1 MEEFKNNIIKVARRL
16 SIPDRFDSSSFVL
29 LLVAGLFGGAG
40 SFLLNSTILRR
51 FGEANNLNPYYLIL
65 FGVLVGLFCYPFLLP
80 SSAEKER
87 FRTKKSMYLLAIT
100 AATATALLLLA
111 IYLLGE
117 SLWISSLLL
126 PMLYA
131 VCICSGF
138 LLLGNI
144 TSIKLLNLL
153 LVTSGAVAGGLVAA
167 ILSALLLNLR
177 MHFSIDEGYL
187 FLYGILLCVLGIVL
201 GIAVSLVVQV
211 RCLLSNSRSQSRT
224 PKLFWPRAFFL
235 LLALVLVSCVVT
247 VYLFS
252 YWHNLHIGPAS
263 EKGQMYFVEPTP
275 LGTETSDVPTHEEFD
290 REKIV
295 SFLRDQPETL
305 DTLTTI
311 YILSGEEEA
320 GGKARDYL
328 LQAAKNSTYCDLARA
343 AKNWQFG
350 AATYTYC
357 YLILNEK
364 DPGLFSGSDG
374 DQILEWLK
382 TLNENAFLKNWGD
395 YVYAVLFKKKPSGIY
410 ENQEIGIGL
419 LAVLAEALE
428 SKYPELAKKDKE
440 YVERHGVGW
449 TNNFRNTDDAI
460 TYHHSIWVNNA
471 YIMYKYGCKDK
482 DNAVT
487 MDNARNSFEWIL
499 AQWPPNGM
507 NPTYNSHASSMPIDV
522 MAIGA
527 YLFKDGRYKW
537 LSEKMIE
544 GQIEYE
550 GQYSGELKGLHLW
563 DDTITSQTPQI
574 GSCLLFGTTGTA
586 GKPGALKPDKVVLR
600 DGWKQDSLYA
610 LLNLRF
616 SGWHSYKATNSII
629 SIMSGKPFVVEKLE
643 ERIHSWL
650 PTANASTR
658 DRKIYREWLN
668 CFQIELSGYEKLVRS
683 LTGFGSEWSQDPPRF
698 AEIVYFDKDD
708 NLSMDISITKV
719 NKWHGWTHTRTMVLV
734 RDKYLAVLDQA
745 DGNDNR
751 RSALTWH
758 LHGNITE
765 DDSSFLLDQGT
776 DKLNFFLPRDT
787 GWYQVDS
794 NKREP
799 VDDGKDIEVH
809 KSDMDVFLNST
820 GGDSVGFIG
829 VFQPVREGNDIKVA
843 CVQVAD
849 KHGKDAYPGAIGVEV
864 TEPGCQVMICS
875 STKNALFSYGGE
887 LQSNAGF
894 IIYEKRDS
902 DATIKFDGGNVFII
916 EKTEKPDCI
925 VFGSTELLEG
935 EDWTYSGNTLR
946 INAPGNEGCLG
957 ISFGPH

>member
-1 MEEFKNNIIKVARRL
+1 MDKFTNSILKVARRL
-16 SIPDRFDSSSFVL
+16 SIPDRFDFSSFIL
-29 LLVAGLFGGAG
+29 LLIAGSIGGTL

-51 FGEANNLNPYYLIL
+51 FSEANNLNPYYLVL
-65 FGVLVGLFCYPFLLP
+65 FGVLVGLFCFPFLP
-80 SSAEKER
+80 SVSAEKER
-87 FRTKKSMYLLAIT
+87 FRTRKSMFLLAIT
-100 AATATALLLLA
+100 ATAATALLLLA

-126 PMLYA
+126 PMLFA
-131 VCICSGF
+131 VCICSGYV
-138 LLLGNI
+138 LLANI
-144 TSIKLLNLL
+144 TSIRLLNLPL
-153 LVTSGAVAGGLVAA
+153 ATSGAVAGGLVAA

-187 FLYGILLCVLGIVL
+187 FLYSILLCAPGIILGVV
-201 GIAVSLVVQV
+201 VSLFVQV
-211 RCLLSNSRSQSRT
+211 RDLLAGNKSRSRS
-224 PKLFWPRAFFL
+224 PGILWPRAIFL
-235 LLALVLVSCVVT
+235 LLAMVLVACVVT

-252 YWHNLHIGPAS
+252 YWHTLGIGS
-263 EKGQMYFVEPTP
+263 TGEEGQMFFIEPTP
-275 LGTETSDVPTHEEFD
+275 LSTEASDAPTRDVYD

-295 SFLRDQPETL
+295 SLLRDQSETI

-320 GGKARDYL
+320 GRKARDIL
-328 LQAAKNSTYCDLARA
+328 VQAAQDDKYCDLAKA
-343 AKNWQFG
+343 TKNWQYD
-350 AATYTYC
+350 ATTFVYN
-357 YLILNEK
+357 YLLLNEK
-364 DPGLFSGSDG
+364 DPELFSESDRN
-374 DQILEWLK
+374 QILAWFK
-382 TLNENAFLKNWGD
+382 MLNENAFVKNWGD

-428 SKYPELAKKDKE
+428 SKYPELARKDKD

-460 TYHHSIWVNNA
+460 TYHHSIWVKNA
-471 YIMYKYGCKDK
+471 YMMYEYGCEDK
-482 DNAVT
+482 DNAVIR
-487 MDNARNSFEWIL
+487 DNARNSFEWIL

-507 NPTYNSHASSMPIDV
+507 NPTYNSYSSYMPIDD

-537 LSEKMIE
+537 LSERMIE
-544 GQIEYE
+544 SQIEYE
-550 GQYSGELKGLHLW
+550 GPDFDSTKGLHLW

-586 GKPGALKPDKVVLR
+586 SKPGALKPDKVVLR
-600 DGWKQDSLYA
+600 DGWKQDSLYS

-629 SIMSGKPFVVEKLE
+629 SIMSGEPFVVEKLE

-668 CFQIELSGYEKLVRS
+668 CFQIELSGYEKLVRY

-708 NLSMDISITKV
+708 SLSMDISITRI
-719 NKWHGWTHTRTMVLV
+719 NKWHGWNHTRTMVLV

-745 DGNDNR
+745 DGNDKR
-751 RSALTWH
+751 RSALAWH
-758 LHGNITE
+758 LHGDITE
-765 DDSSFLLDQGT
+765 DDSSFLLDQGA
-776 DKLNFFLPRDT
+776 DKLNFFLPRNT

-809 KSDMDVFLNST
+809 KSDMDVFLESS
-820 GGDSVGFIG
+820 GRDSVGFIG

-843 CVQVAD
+843 CVQVTD
-849 KHGKDAYPGAIGVEV
+849 EHGKEAYPGAIGVEV
-864 TEPGCQVMICS
+864 TEPGCRVMICS

-894 IIYEKRDS
+894 IIYEMRDS
-902 DATIKFDGGNVFII
+902 DTSIKFDGGDVFII

-935 EDWTYSGNTLR
+935 EDWTYSGDTLR
-946 INAPGNEGCLG
+946 ISTPGDEGCLE
-957 ISFGPH
+957 IN